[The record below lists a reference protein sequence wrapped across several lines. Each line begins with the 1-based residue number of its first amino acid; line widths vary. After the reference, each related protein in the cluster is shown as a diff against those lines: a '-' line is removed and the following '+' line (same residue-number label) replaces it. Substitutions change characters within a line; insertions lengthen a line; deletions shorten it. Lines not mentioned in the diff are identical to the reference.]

1 MNLKLKKK
9 IGISSNLE
17 NLIDDDFV
25 VALELSF
32 FTSNIRREV
41 CGVLYGFLS
50 FSKKNENIKHIT
62 CYRLC

>member
-1 MNLKLKKK
+1 MLTIIMNLNFLKK

-32 FTSNIRREV
+32 FTSNIKTAV
-41 CGVLYGFLS
+41 CGVFYMVFFHS
-50 FSKKNENIKHIT
+50 PRKMKK
-62 CYRLC
+62 